1 MSEQATSPAGSAVD
15 ELRPGEAHDNQR
27 HVLDVNRQVL
37 DEIQK
42 AGVRPVQVL
51 DDDEQR
57 LARSKTLEQSACGE
71 EKVIAVAGRFVDAQ
85 TGEEGDVASRL
96 FNLRRR
102 QHLLD
107 CS

>member
-1 MSEQATSPAGSAVD
+1 MSEQTATPTWSAVD

-57 LARSKTLEQSACGE
+57 LVRCKTLEQSACCE
-71 EKVIAVAGRFVDAQ
+71 EKVIAVARRFVDAE
-85 TGEEGDVASRL
+85 TGEEGDIACRL
-96 FNLRRR
+96 FDLSRG
-102 QHLLD
+102 QQLCD